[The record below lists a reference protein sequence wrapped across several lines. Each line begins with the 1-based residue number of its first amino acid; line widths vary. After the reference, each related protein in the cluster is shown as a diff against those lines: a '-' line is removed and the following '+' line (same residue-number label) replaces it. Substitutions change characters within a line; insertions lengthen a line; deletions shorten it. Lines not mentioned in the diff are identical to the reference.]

1 MVDVPFRPMNDHFV
15 TILVFFAVFSAKKV
29 GILDLFWLA
38 ACRRRFFFGPNSV
51 SLGKGPEEH
60 CLEES
65 LQSVMWWDL
74 TFGLLSLE
82 EKEEAKKNG
91 ETEHL
96 CQPHASSMG
105 SRA

>member
-1 MVDVPFRPMNDHFV
+1 MNDHFV
-15 TILVFFAVFSAKKV
+15 TILVFFAIFSTEKV

-51 SLGKGPEEH
+51 SRGKGPEEH

-82 EKEEAKKNG
+82 EKEEAKK
-91 ETEHL
+91 TEKRNTS
-96 CQPHASSMG
+96 ASLTRLQWA
-105 SRA
+105 RALNPP